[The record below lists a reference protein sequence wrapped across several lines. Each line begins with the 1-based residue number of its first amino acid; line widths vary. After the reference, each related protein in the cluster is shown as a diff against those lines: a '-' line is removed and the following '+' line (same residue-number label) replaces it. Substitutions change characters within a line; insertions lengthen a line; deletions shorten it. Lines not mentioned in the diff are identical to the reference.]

1 MMRYALISL
10 WVSFW
15 GGFFAV
21 GQVDP
26 CSEVAPVAAFVN
38 PFDVTQLHLASLN
51 VSTTEFYGYPVWRV
65 FGADGTLLAE
75 ETLNYFGLV
84 DTTWHVLDI
93 VVPFEFDTVAQDVSL
108 ELTWSSFKGL
118 ETCVFAYELAP
129 WLPSSDPE
137 SPCLSLDLH
146 PWGSSAPGAGFQFSL
161 IHQETGAVVESFE
174 VVADESGVYPYED
187 IATWCLDLEACYVLE
202 WEPLEGEAGELPLY
216 LGFSPGDWGTAWF
229 DYLTVVVGPEGAGS
243 AFLDAYE
250 SDCDTTTTVDVVRPV
265 EGVLLEWNGTNP
277 TSVNVPVPPVWRGAE
292 VLGLQG
298 NVIGRISSSG
308 SWPAGVHGWVFVRTW
323 KEGAPAVTRVF
334 VARD

>member
-15 GGFFAV
+15 GGFFAI

-38 PFDVTQLHLASLN
+38 PFDLTQLHLASVN

-65 FGADGTLLAE
+65 FDAEGTLLAE

-84 DTTWHVLDI
+84 DTTWHVLD
-93 VVPFEFDTVAQDVSL
+93 VLVPFEFDTALQDVTL
-108 ELTWSSFKGL
+108 ELTWNSFEGP
-118 ETCVFAYELAP
+118 ETCVFAYELTP
-129 WLPSSDPE
+129 WNPSPNPE
-137 SPCLSLDLH
+137 GSCLSLDVH
-146 PWGSSAPGAGFQFSL
+146 PWGTSAPGAGFQFSL
-161 IHQETGAVVESFE
+161 IHQESGAVVESFE
-174 VVADESGVYPYED
+174 VVADASGVYPYQD

-202 WEPLEGEAGELPLY
+202 WEPVEGEAGDLPLS

-250 SDCDTTTTVDVVRPV
+250 PGCDTTATVDVVRPV
-265 EGVLLEWNGTNP
+265 EGALLAWNAANP
-277 TSVNVPVPPVWRGAE
+277 TSANVPVPEMWRGAE

-298 NVIGRISSSG
+298 QILGHISDLGR
-308 SWPAGVHGWVFVRTW
+308 WPEGVQGWVFVRAW
-323 KEGAPAVTRVF
+323 KEGAPAVARVF